1 MDITR
6 WKSVAVK
13 KSVHEA
19 ILALCGKYMGPG
31 TYIEKLVDDAI
42 EYEADQNGITF
53 NKKETYISRNHEE
66 FDKTQ
71 AKNC

>member
-1 MDITR
+1 MDVTR

-42 EYEADQNGITF
+42 EYEADKNGMSAKQWR
-53 NKKETYISRNHEE
+53 KKHIKSKEI
-66 FDKTQ
+66 K
-71 AKNC
+71 AKKRKRS

>member
-42 EYEADQNGITF
+42 EYEADKDGITADQWRRKHVKTKEIKV
-53 NKKETYISRNHEE
+53 KKRKRS
-66 FDKTQ
+66 
-71 AKNC
+71 